1 MEGAE
6 SCAVA
11 SCHFSS
17 RVIERLA
24 ALAFRMAPVP
34 HHCEAEASSATQQKL
49 KPRETQST
57 GRLCP
62 GGHAT
67 LADALPPRG
76 SERPP
81 VRAEFGLTFGLTQS
95 LHSTPADRL
104 EEQKP
109 VLTFLLF
116 FFRSSRG
123 DASCIWP
130 TFIFNSCAG
139 RLWSRPRPPA
149 AAAPVVGL
157 GAPSVSCRLW
167 QQTGRESSRLWCS
180 EPAVPGARATRHLRT
195 LSTAATSLLGSEHSL
210 GNRAGCAQLSAAS

>member
-1 MEGAE
+1 M
-6 SCAVA
+6 A

-17 RVIERLA
+17 RVIERLS

-34 HHCEAEASSATQQKL
+34 HHCEAEASSATQRKL
-49 KPRETQST
+49 KARDPEHRPPLPRGPRHP
-57 GRLCP
+57 GRRP
-62 GGHAT
+62 S
-67 LADALPPRG
+67 PRG

-81 VRAEFGLTFGLTQS
+81 VRAEFGLTFGLTLS
-95 LHSTPADRL
+95 LHSTPAARL

-139 RLWSRPRPPA
+139 RLWSRPQPPA

>member
-1 MEGAE
+1 MCCGFMSLFKPRYRATR
-6 SCAVA
+6 CTG
-11 SCHFSS
+11 FSHGS
-17 RVIERLA
+17 RPSPLRGRGQQRHA
-24 ALAFRMAPVP
+24 A
-34 HHCEAEASSATQQKL
+34 EAEGQRPRAQAASAPGAT
-49 KPRETQST
+49 P
-57 GRLCP
+57 P
-62 GGHAT
+62 GPT
-67 LADALPPRG
+67 PFPPVVLSG
-76 SERPP
+76 P

-95 LHSTPADRL
+95 LHSTPADHL
-104 EEQKP
+104 EEPKSM
-109 VLTFLLF
+109 LTFLLF

-180 EPAVPGARATRHLRT
+180 EPAVPGA
-195 LSTAATSLLGSEHSL
+195 
-210 GNRAGCAQLSAAS
+210 